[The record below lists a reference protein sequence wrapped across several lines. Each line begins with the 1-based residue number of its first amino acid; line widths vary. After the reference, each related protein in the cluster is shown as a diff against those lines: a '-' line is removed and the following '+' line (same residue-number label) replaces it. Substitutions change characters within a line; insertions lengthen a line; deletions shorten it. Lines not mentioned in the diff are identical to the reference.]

1 MHLPN
6 LAGNFSKRALSNT
19 TPLNYRNSEILHFCN
34 RNDNDH
40 RKSLTTPNI
49 MKASRDMIE
58 VLRDMI
64 TVLRGM
70 IIILRHPVT

>member
-19 TPLNYRNSEILHFCN
+19 TPLNYKNSEILHFCN

-40 RKSLTTPNI
+40 RKKFDNPYCCL
-49 MKASRDMIE
+49 RDSQMRTVIIE
-58 VLRDMI
+58 VHDVGLQKI
-64 TVLRGM
+64 NATY
-70 IIILRHPVT
+70 